1 MIRMSRN
8 TTRSATVS
16 VNWKDTPAGKNPAA
30 IHFEPREVDEAT
42 WTDLTSHIADA
53 QKHIITITGKDVA
66 RDVVS
71 IKVAG
76 PQCED
81 LTLIDLP
88 GIVRSTGK
96 GESETLSRDVQ
107 SLIDDY
113 LKNSRCVILAVHPVN
128 VDFHNSQIMDEAK
141 KVDPVAKRTL
151 PVLTKPDIID
161 KGAEGGVKEL
171 LLGEKTVGFE
181 RGFHMVKG
189 RGQAALNRKESI
201 EKGLQDEEAF
211 FRATQPWRD
220 VADKSLFGT
229 QALRRKLGLLQMEL
243 VRATLPDIIK
253 EIQSGRDEAAKKLQ
267 ILGSAPTSMPER
279 RLLYVELREAIVFE
293 VRSLLSGSTL
303 RQNGRVHSTRS
314 SSIIRHV
321 ERENE
326 NDDGSEGEEESDN
339 DMTCSD
345 DESEGE
351 VKSDN
356 DMTCSAMFLE
366 HCEEFMNA
374 LGIGRLATISNVS
387 VGVQAIAVIGSDEV
401 KGQVVAI
408 FGDSIFLDKHGSLK
422 ESAHGRNIGDVW
434 IDKSN
439 LRSNGVVCFAS
450 RKNQYLH
457 LHAIPSKNVR
467 RDSDWIM
474 SLIKKHRP
482 YKLPIFV
489 NTEVFEQIVK
499 QGIESDWRQPCLD
512 LVGETFKLL
521 KSVVEGVLEDQ
532 SQLSSFPR
540 LREFLHF
547 RIERVAEQEIRSAR
561 EKVVDYLRRESKPYT
576 QNHYLNENVARLRSK
591 RLEES
596 LMEALALESTPGG
609 LGTDTMAKS
618 SIKSVIKGVFERN
631 QKKSVDEHMG
641 EDMQHALDAYG
652 KVAMKRFIDVVPMLC
667 GDVLQNF
674 PDMINKELCQV
685 SDEQLE
691 KFVCVASDDLTK
703 RKNLTRK
710 FDELEHGLQVMKE
723 LF

>member
-1 MIRMSRN
+1 MRKIKGKSSLLSSIALVELPSSDKLTTRCPIMIRMSRN
-8 TTRSATVS
+8 TTRSAAVS
-16 VNWKDTPAGKNPAA
+16 VNWKDKPCGKSPVA
-30 IHFEPREVDEAT
+30 IHFKPREVDEST
-42 WTDLTSHIADA
+42 WQDLTGHIADA
-53 QKHIITITGKDVA
+53 QQHIIQITGKDVA

-96 GESETLSRDVQ
+96 GESETLSQDVQ

-141 KVDPVAKRTL
+141 KVDPEAKRTL

-189 RGQAALNRKESI
+189 RGQAALNRKDSI

-211 FRATQPWRD
+211 FRSTQPWRD

-267 ILGSAPTSMPER
+267 ILGSAPSSMPER
-279 RLLYVELREAIVFE
+279 RLFFVELREAIVGE
-293 VRSLLSGSTL
+293 VRLLLSGSTF
-303 RQNGRVHSTRS
+303 RQNGGVRSTRS
-314 SSIIRHV
+314 GSTV
-321 ERENE
+321 E
-326 NDDGSEGEEESDN
+326 S
-339 DMTCSD
+339 
-345 DESEGE
+345 ESEGE
-351 VKSDN
+351 IDSDSA
-356 DMTCSAMFLE
+356 MTCSALFHKKSE
-366 HCEEFMNA
+366 TFMAA
-374 LGIGRLATISNVS
+374 LGRGRLATISSVS
-387 VGVQAIAVIGSDEV
+387 LGVEALALIGDKEV
-401 KGQVVAI
+401 SGTVAFI
-408 FGDSIFLDKHGSLK
+408 GNSVYLENHGEKVQHQKHGKPSG
-422 ESAHGRNIGDVW
+422 EVW
-434 IDKSN
+434 IEGGGVYLSLDENCYRRLSPISPDKVH
-439 LRSNGVVCFAS
+439 RDPGWI
-450 RKNQYLH
+450 RK
-457 LHAIPSKNVR
+457 
-467 RDSDWIM
+467 M
-474 SLIKKHRP
+474 IKKHRP

-489 NTEVFEQIVK
+489 NTDVFEQIVREC
-499 QGIESDWRQPCLD
+499 IEKDWRGPCFK
-512 LVGETFKLL
+512 LVEATFKLL
-521 KSVVEGVLEDQ
+521 KSAMIGVLEDQ
-532 SQLSSFPR
+532 SKLSSFPR
-540 LREFLHF
+540 LREFLLF
-547 RIERVAEQEIRSAR
+547 RIERVADKQIGVCR
-561 EKVVDYLRRESKPYT
+561 EKVEDYLRRESQPYT

-596 LMEALALESTPGG
+596 LIEALALDSEPGG
-609 LGTDTMAKS
+609 TGNDSVAKS

-674 PDMINKELCQV
+674 PDVINKELCQV
-685 SDEQLE
+685 SDEELE
-691 KFVCVASDDLTK
+691 KFVSVASDDLAK
-703 RKNLTRK
+703 RTNLKRK